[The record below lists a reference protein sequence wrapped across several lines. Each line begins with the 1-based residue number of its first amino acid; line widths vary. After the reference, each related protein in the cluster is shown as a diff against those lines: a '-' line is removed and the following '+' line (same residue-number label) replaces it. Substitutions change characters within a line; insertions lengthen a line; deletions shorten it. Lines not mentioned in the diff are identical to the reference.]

1 MIDQVKAEEDQ
12 SLTTPNTRSTVMQ
25 QRGCR
30 AHFAVRSWD
39 QQPRRRLLGR
49 MPNFAER
56 HPVVRG
62 QDHPQTLYPREAST
76 LTVGGV
82 RPPAI
87 LHQSDQDQSPR
98 IQGLTLANHQPE
110 PNVVFHVQYVDQIEN
125 NAFGGHGQ
133 ILQSEPRIRI
143 SGSTSTLASR
153 SDFCAPTERA
163 RFAWSCGSSTSG
175 GGTLPKSPCASS

>member
-12 SLTTPNTRSTVMQ
+12 SLMTPNTRSTAMQ

-49 MPNFAER
+49 TPNFAEK

-82 RPPAI
+82 QPPATF
-87 LHQSDQDQSPR
+87 HQSDQDQSPR

-110 PNVVFHVQYVDQIEN
+110 PNVVFHEQFVDRIEN
-125 NAFGGHGQ
+125 NAFGEHGQ
-133 ILQSEPRIRI
+133 TLQSEPRIRI
-143 SGSTSTLASR
+143 SGSTSTLASQF
-153 SDFCAPTERA
+153 DF
-163 RFAWSCGSSTSG
+163 FALIGKVRYALYCGSSTSG
-175 GGTLPKSPCASS
+175 GGMLPRSQ